1 MSWNFERVAGPYE
14 FTEGPVWDG
23 GGIRFTDIPSS
34 RILRYD
40 RESGETTV
48 VREGTDCANGLKFGP
63 DGRLYGCEMR
73 GQRVSRY
80 EPDGSR
86 TVIADAY
93 DGKRLNSPNDLAFDG
108 TGRLWFTDPDI
119 PVDWLDESDRT
130 VELDHTSVYRADP
143 PATDQGE
150 GGWPLTRVTEDT
162 TQPNG
167 ILVSP
172 DDRTLYVAESN
183 TGTPG
188 QIELRG
194 YEIREDGSLGP
205 YRVLHNFSPHRGIDG
220 MCLDAEGN
228 IVATAGYHEGGP
240 GPLLYV
246 FAPSGRILATHE
258 SPDPRPTNC
267 CFGDEDLRAL
277 YVTGYDG
284 CLYRARTDRQGYL
297 GAP

>member
-1 MSWNFERVAGPYE
+1 MTWDFERVAGPYE

-23 GGIRFTDIPSS
+23 NGIRFTDIPTS

-40 RESGETTV
+40 RPSGETSV
-48 VREGTDCANGLKFGP
+48 YRDGTDCANGLKFGP
-63 DGRLYGCEMR
+63 EGGLYGCEMR

-80 EPDGSR
+80 EPAGGR
-86 TVIADAY
+86 TVIADAFE
-93 DGKRLNSPNDLAFDG
+93 GKRLNSPNDLAFDG
-108 TGRLWFTDPDI
+108 DGRLWFTDPDI
-119 PVDWLDESDRT
+119 PVDWLDDSDRT
-130 VELDHTSVYRADP
+130 IELDHASVYRADP
-143 PATDQGE
+143 VS
-150 GGWPLTRVTEDT
+150 GGDWPLTRVTSDT

-172 DDRTLYVAESN
+172 DDDTLYVAESN

-194 YEIREDGSLGP
+194 YDIRDDGSLGP

-220 MCLDAEGN
+220 MCLDEDGN
-228 IVATAGYHEGGP
+228 IIATAGYHHGGP

-267 CFGDEDLRAL
+267 CFGDEDLQAL

-284 CLYRARTDRQGYL
+284 CLYRARTDRRGFL
-297 GAP
+297 DAP

>member
-1 MSWNFERVAGPYE
+1 MTWDFERVAGPYE

-23 GGIRFTDIPSS
+23 TGILFTDIPTS

-40 RESGETTV
+40 RASGETSV
-48 VREGTDCANGLKFGP
+48 YRDGTDCANGLKFGP
-63 DGRLYGCEMR
+63 DGALYGCEMR

-80 EPDGSR
+80 EPDGDR
-86 TVIADAY
+86 TVIADSFE
-93 DGKRLNSPNDLAFDG
+93 GKRLNSPNDLAFDG
-108 TGRLWFTDPDI
+108 DGRLWFTDPDI
-119 PVDWLDESDRT
+119 AVDWLDDADRT
-130 VELDHTSVYRADP
+130 IELDHTSVYRADP
-143 PATDQGE
+143 VSGD
-150 GGWPLTRVTEDT
+150 GWPITRVTTDT

-172 DDRTLYVAESN
+172 DDDTLYVAESN

-194 YEIREDGSLGP
+194 YDIRADGSLGA

-220 MCLDAEGN
+220 MCLDEAGN
-228 IVATAGYHEGGP
+228 IVATAGYHHGGP

-267 CFGDEDLRAL
+267 CFGDEDLRTL

-284 CLYRARTDRQGYL
+284 CLYRARTDRRGFL